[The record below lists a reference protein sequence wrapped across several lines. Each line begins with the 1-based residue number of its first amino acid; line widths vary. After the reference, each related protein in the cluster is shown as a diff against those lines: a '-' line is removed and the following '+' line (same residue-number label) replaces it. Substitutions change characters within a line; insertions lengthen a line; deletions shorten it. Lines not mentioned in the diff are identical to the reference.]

1 MNVVVHIPNQCPAVC
16 WVKEQIIW
24 MSIQVKIRHGHHFS
38 ARQKSR
44 TRGSRYMNVVVHIPN
59 LCPACCWVEEEVIWM
74 SIQVKIRRGHHF
86 SARQKSG
93 PERGA
98 DPNVIIKIHYA
109 RLCCAGIVHEIIWVA
124 AAVELGGRNQIP
136 TAWRRCWCLKQQH
149 PVRSTCT
156 IISRRYE
163 IVAAAVRKRR
173 VGDGHKRVCGR
184 IVPTCGH
191 RAAKIVQCDSQCMAH
206 GRVNHRQLAI
216 RSLGRRRVIVPTD
229 GSSVSVSAVS
239 CGQQRVSL
247 VRNKVIPR
255 NRCCE
260 CLEIPKF
267 SYALRI
273 QMRLPT
279 T

>member
-1 MNVVVHIPNQCPAVC
+1 MNVVVHIQNPC
-16 WVKEQIIW
+16 
-24 MSIQVKIRHGHHFS
+24 
-38 ARQKSR
+38 
-44 TRGSRYMNVVVHIPN
+44 
-59 LCPACCWVEEEVIWM
+59 LACYCVEEQVIWM
-74 SIQVKIRRGHHF
+74 SIQVKIRYGHHF

-98 DPNVIIKIHYA
+98 DPNVIIKIHHA
-109 RLCCAGIVHEIIWVA
+109 RLLCAGIVHEIIWVA
-124 AAVELGGRNQIP
+124 AAVKIGSRNQIP
-136 TAWRRCWCLKQQH
+136 TAWSRCRCWCLKQEH
-149 PVRSTCT
+149 PVRITCT
-156 IISRRYE
+156 IISWRHE
-163 IVAAAVRKRR
+163 IVAAVVRKRR
-173 VGDGHKRVCGR
+173 VVDGHKRICGW

-216 RSLGRRRVIVPTD
+216 RSLGRSRVIVPTD